1 MNEKDYYI
9 NIRQWARDRNLI
21 EGSTPAA
28 QFTKL
33 VEEMGELSDDPLG
46 GIGDSLVVMCII
58 CAMKNIKLEDLM
70 AVEFDDKSTFPLKA
84 LGYLAADIARN
95 RDITQSMMNLKYTM
109 HNYCWFYR
117 VKVVDALAQ
126 AWNEI
131 KDRKGKMIN
140 GTFVKSEDLDEK
152 TQEV

>member
-1 MNEKDYYI
+1 MNEREYYEL
-9 NIRQWARDRNLI
+9 IRQWARDRNLI

-33 VEEMGELSDDPLG
+33 VEEMGEISEDPLD

-95 RDITQSMMNLKYTM
+95 RDITRSMMNLKYTI

-117 VKVVDALAQ
+117 VKVVDALDQ

-131 KDRKGKMIN
+131 KDRKGKMVN
-140 GTFVKSEDLDEK
+140 NVFVKEADLEK
-152 TQEV
+152 TEEV